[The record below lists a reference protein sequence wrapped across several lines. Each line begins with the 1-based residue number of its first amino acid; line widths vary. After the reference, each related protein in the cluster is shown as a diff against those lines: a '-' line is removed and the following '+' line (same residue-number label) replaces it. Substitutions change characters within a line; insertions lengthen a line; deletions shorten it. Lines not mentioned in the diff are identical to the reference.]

1 MNRRLLLI
9 EARRSLGLW
18 ALLAL
23 PIWFWLNRTLPQVA
37 PFWFE
42 TSLIVRN
49 TTGAIGPILGGAA
62 AWMAGRE
69 SRRGLHDLLATT
81 PQPQLMRRLTTLL
94 GATVWGLLGYLL
106 VGVVILAFGWS
117 RATWGSPFFG
127 PILVGLVAL
136 PVYAALGF
144 AIGRRFPGRFAAPLV
159 AIGLLVVPV
168 IVGESRDSRAF
179 LSPLVSLSHSVW
191 YGIGPDLTVLQLA
204 FLFCLGAVAIA
215 TLALPA
221 RKRWQTALGCL
232 LLLALLAVPVSVV
245 WMIAPT
251 RGGQELSTD
260 PRYRSL
266 ELLPYIPVCKEAPMP
281 VCVHPA
287 YQGSLAETTASLNR
301 LVAPIL
307 GLPGA
312 PIRAEQGYAAVQGKD
327 DLQGGTLWFDLY
339 QQGASANHPT
349 LPAFAVFGA
358 VREPRSTMA
367 NCPASDSTDSSE
379 CLLAQ
384 AVIGRWL
391 LRQAGVAD
399 AGTLSPPAQEGR
411 VGPAVDRFA
420 ALDPATQRAW
430 LEAHFADLRAG
441 RVTLGEML

>member
-1 MNRRLLLI
+1 MNGRLLLI
-9 EARRSLGLW
+9 EARRSVGLL
-18 ALLAL
+18 ALLAV
-23 PIWFWLNRTLPQVA
+23 PVWFWLNRNLSQVA

-69 SRRGLHDLLATT
+69 ARRNLHDLLATT
-81 PQPQLMRRLTTLL
+81 PQPQLTRRLTTWL
-94 GATVWGLLGYLL
+94 GVTIWGLLGYLL
-106 VGVVILAFGWS
+106 VGAIVLGFGWS
-117 RATWGSPFFG
+117 RATWGGPFFG

-144 AIGRRFPGRFAAPLV
+144 AVGRRFPGRFAAPLV
-159 AIGLLVVPV
+159 AIGLLVVPM

-179 LSPLVSLSHSVW
+179 LSPLVSLGGSVW
-191 YGIGPDLTVLQLA
+191 YGVQPNLTALQLA
-204 FLFCLGAVAIA
+204 FLLCLGGVALA

-221 RKRWQTALGCL
+221 RQGWQTALGCL
-232 LLLALLAVPVSVV
+232 LLLALVAVPVSVV
-245 WMIAPT
+245 WLLAPA

-260 PRYRSL
+260 PRYRAL
-266 ELLPYIPVCKEAPMP
+266 ELIPYTPVCAEGPLP

-287 YQGSLAETTASLNR
+287 YQGSLAETTVGLNR

-312 PIRAEQGYAAVQGKD
+312 PIRAEQGYAAVQGKG
-327 DLQGGTLWFDLY
+327 DLQGGTLWFALY
-339 QQGASANHPT
+339 QQGASADHQTIPG
-349 LPAFAVFGA
+349 FAVFGA

-367 NCPASDSTDSSE
+367 NCPAPDGND
-379 CLLAQ
+379 CLLTQ

-391 LRQAGVAD
+391 LRQAGAVD

-441 RVTLGEML
+441 RVTLEELP

>member
-1 MNRRLLLI
+1 MNGRLLLI
-9 EARRSLGLW
+9 ESRRSLGLW

-23 PIWFWLNRTLPQVA
+23 PVWFWLNRNLPQVA

-81 PQPQLMRRLTTLL
+81 PQPQLLRRLTTML

-106 VGVVILAFGWS
+106 VGAVVLAFGWS
-117 RATWGSPFFG
+117 RAAWGEPFFG

-144 AIGRRFPGRFAAPLV
+144 AVGRRFTGRFTAPLV
-159 AIGLLVVPV
+159 AIGLLVVPM

-179 LSPLVSLSHSVW
+179 LSPLVSLGGSAW
-191 YGIGPDLTVLQLA
+191 YGIQPDLTVLQLA
-204 FLFCLGAVAIA
+204 FLICFGVAAIA
-215 TLALPA
+215 TLAFPA

-232 LLLALLAVPVSVV
+232 LLLALIAVPVAIV
-245 WMIAPT
+245 WTVAPA

-260 PRYRSL
+260 PRYRAL
-266 ELLPYIPVCKEAPMP
+266 ELIPYTPICAEGPLP

-287 YQGSLAETTASLNR
+287 YQGPLAESTATLNR

-327 DLQGGTLWFDLY
+327 DLQGRTLWFALY
-339 QQGASANHPT
+339 QQGADAHQT
-349 LPAFAVFGA
+349 IPAFAVFGA
-358 VREPRSTMA
+358 VHDLRTAMVD
-367 NCPASDSTDSSE
+367 CPAPDGND

-384 AVIGRWL
+384 VVIGRWL

-399 AGTLSPPAQEGR
+399 ARTLSSPDQEGR

-441 RVTLGEML
+441 RVTLEELP

>member
-1 MNRRLLLI
+1 MNGRLLLI
-9 EARRSLGLW
+9 EARRSVGLL
-18 ALLAL
+18 ALLAV
-23 PIWFWLNRTLPQVA
+23 PIWFWLNLNLPQVA

-42 TSLIVRN
+42 TSLLVRN
-49 TTGAIGPILGGAA
+49 ATGAIGPILGGAA

-81 PQPQLMRRLTTLL
+81 PQPQLTRRLTTML

-106 VGVVILAFGWS
+106 VGAVVLAFGWS
-117 RATWGSPFFG
+117 RATWGGPFFS

-144 AIGRRFPGRFAAPLV
+144 AIGRRFPGRFTAPLV
-159 AIGLLVVPV
+159 AVALIVVPV

-179 LSPLVSLSHSVW
+179 LSPLVSLGGSVW
-191 YGIGPDLTVLQLA
+191 YGVQPDLTALQLA
-204 FLFCLGAVAIA
+204 FLLCLGGAALA

-221 RKRWQTALGCL
+221 RKTWQTALICL
-232 LLLALLAVPVSVV
+232 SLTALLAIPGGVLWSV
-245 WMIAPT
+245 APSH
-251 RGGQELSTD
+251 GGQGLSND
-260 PRYRSL
+260 PRYRAL
-266 ELLPYIPVCKEAPMP
+266 ELIPYTPVCAEGPLP

-287 YQGSLAETTASLNR
+287 YRGSLAETTARLNR

-312 PIRAEQGYAAVQGKD
+312 PIRAEQGYAGVQGQD
-327 DLQGGTLWFDLY
+327 DPQGRTLWFDLY
-339 QQGASANHPT
+339 QQGALARKT
-349 LPAFAVFGA
+349 IPAFAVFGV
-358 VREPRSTMA
+358 VRGPSSTMA
-367 NCPASDSTDSSE
+367 NCPSPDGND

-399 AGTLSPPAQEGR
+399 VGTLSSPDQEGR
-411 VGPAVDRFA
+411 VGPPVDRFA
-420 ALDPATQRAW
+420 TLDPATQRAW
-430 LEAHFADLRAG
+430 LEAHFTDLRAG
-441 RVTLGEML
+441 RVTLGEMP